1 MICLPYKLPPPQYS
15 TVKMRVFSPFKWQHG
30 QTP

>member
-1 MICLPYKLPPPQYS
+1 MICLPYKLPPQYS
-15 TVKMRVFSPFKWQHG
+15 TVKMRVFSPFKRQHR